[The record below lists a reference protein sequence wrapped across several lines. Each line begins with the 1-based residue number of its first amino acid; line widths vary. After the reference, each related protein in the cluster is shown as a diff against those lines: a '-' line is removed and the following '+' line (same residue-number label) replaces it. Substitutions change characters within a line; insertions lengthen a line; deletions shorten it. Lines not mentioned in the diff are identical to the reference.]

1 MHIVS
6 PAVVKS
12 MCMFRSLYFFACCF
26 PIIGLFF
33 FLRVLGFLVVVGE
46 RKEVERENR
55 KQAP

>member
-33 FLRVLGFLVVVGE
+33 FFKSFGFFGGGWGTEGGGE
-46 RKEVERENR
+46 RKS
-55 KQAP
+55 